1 MVVNNIQDA
10 VRYIE
15 SVVATAMNP
24 MGEKMKEI
32 MQNEVNE
39 QIYADHEPSVYE
51 RTGQMG
57 EIAQIQSI
65 ESNSVVVEFKDN
77 GDWTSAITEEHFF
90 PLIGWEGGSVW
101 KNKNEYSVVY
111 YPPTEIIPESQIRIE
126 NEIPQE
132 LKRYLISQ
140 GLNVI

>member
-51 RTGQMG
+51 RTGQMD

-90 PLIGWEGGSVW
+90 P
-101 KNKNEYSVVY
+101 
-111 YPPTEIIPESQIRIE
+111 Q
-126 NEIPQE
+126 
-132 LKRYLISQ
+132 
-140 GLNVI
+140 

>member
-57 EIAQIQSI
+57 EFKVLNQIQLLL
-65 ESNSVVVEFKDN
+65 N
-77 GDWTSAITEEHFF
+77 
-90 PLIGWEGGSVW
+90 
-101 KNKNEYSVVY
+101 
-111 YPPTEIIPESQIRIE
+111 
-126 NEIPQE
+126 
-132 LKRYLISQ
+132 LKIMVTGQVL
-140 GLNVI
+140 